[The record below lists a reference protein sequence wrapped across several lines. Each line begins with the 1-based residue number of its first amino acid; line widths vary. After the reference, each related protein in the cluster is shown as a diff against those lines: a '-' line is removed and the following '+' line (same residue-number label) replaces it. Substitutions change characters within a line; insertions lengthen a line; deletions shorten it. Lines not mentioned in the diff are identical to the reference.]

1 MSLQLLQHTSSYD
14 LAPLASLL
22 LVGALL
28 ALGPVLW
35 VWLRH
40 RHGTPLKR
48 IQALRLFTLF
58 LTFDLVLFGAFTRLT
73 DSGLGCPDWPGC
85 YGNTSPLGA
94 GQQIAA
100 AQTLLPDGP
109 VTLPKAWIEMLHR
122 YMATGVGALIL
133 LLTAVSWRDWLHQR
147 KQAGATELPW
157 PWLTSLTLVWVCVQG
172 AFGALTVTMKL
183 FPAIVTLHLLG
194 ALALL
199 MMLCVQVVRG
209 ANAPTPV
216 LPAITRRWL
225 VWSLTLL
232 LLQIMLG
239 GWVSANYAVLACAD
253 FPTCQ
258 GSWWPDMN
266 FSQGFEVWRGLGLTA
281 DGEPVSFAALTA
293 IHYVHRLVAY
303 GLLCLLMVLAW
314 QLNRSRVW
322 RLASR
327 VLAVLIG
334 LQLVTGLANVV
345 LGWPLLAALLH
356 TGGAAALLLT
366 LTWVVASAVPMSG
379 PKA

>member
-199 MMLCVQVVRG
+199 MMLCYPLSHAAGWSGRSPCCCCRSCWEVGSV
-209 ANAPTPV
+209 PTMPYW
-216 LPAITRRWL
+216 PA
-225 VWSLTLL
+225 
-232 LLQIMLG
+232 QIFQPAKAVG
-239 GWVSANYAVLACAD
+239 G
-253 FPTCQ
+253 
-258 GSWWPDMN
+258 
-266 FSQGFEVWRGLGLTA
+266 R
-281 DGEPVSFAALTA
+281 
-293 IHYVHRLVAY
+293 I
-303 GLLCLLMVLAW
+303 
-314 QLNRSRVW
+314 
-322 RLASR
+322 
-327 VLAVLIG
+327 
-334 LQLVTGLANVV
+334 
-345 LGWPLLAALLH
+345 
-356 TGGAAALLLT
+356 
-366 LTWVVASAVPMSG
+366 
-379 PKA
+379 